1 MSYYTTA
8 PSGIDWTLTDLHQA
22 DLRLKEAKGTEYA
35 QILGTLRLL
44 ATAYP
49 AADGAFK
56 VLLVNTYANLREV
69 LRGH

>member
-1 MSYYTTA
+1 MSYYTA
-8 PSGIDWTLTDLHQA
+8 PTTINWTLTDLHQA
-22 DLRLKEAKGTEYA
+22 DLRLKETADTEYS

-56 VLLVNTYANLREV
+56 VLLTTTYANLREV